1 MSVTAI
7 LPGDCSS
14 CLTFNSHKVLHV
26 YYLFTSVISKIFW
39 VFPLLPAFLIL
50 LPLWSSCVLAI
61 LFFFFFSYM
70 LSSRVSEESYAL
82 RFKTTIPILT
92 SSLEKELKR
101 NLGLFINSYV
111 CQHLLHCELLI
122 FSSFLAISLL
132 SFLVTLSLLKFLII
146 STYTIYHF
154 YCCDFLSS
162 LILL

>member
-1 MSVTAI
+1 MTVHPVSHLIPTRFCMFI
-7 LPGDCSS
+7 IFLLLSS
-14 CLTFNSHKVLHV
+14 AKFSEYFLYFLRFWYCFLCDLHV
-26 YYLFTSVISKIFW
+26 YWLYF
-39 VFPLLPAFLIL
+39 
-50 LPLWSSCVLAI
+50 
-61 LFFFFFSYM
+61 FFFFFSYM